1 MKNATKKAS
10 LIVSIAILFL
20 TLQVVGQS
28 TKEQLKKI
36 ENYKENDSIKV
47 ELLIDYCVANTF
59 SNTDRK
65 LAFNQVYII
74 IRFHNPICPK
84 LNKKTMKI

>member
-59 SNTDRK
+59 SNTDK
-65 LAFNQVYII
+65 NLEFNQVYII